1 MNSEIIYQTY
11 LFFSKEKIIIS
22 VIQNKDSKKIYEG
35 KVLIDNTSGK
45 IETEKL
51 YSFLND
57 HVYKIEKQTKHFV
70 EKINIILKTDEF
82 FSINLSIKNNN
93 NGNLITPSSLTYSL
107 QEAKD
112 QCLKTLGKN
121 KIIHMLIDSYQI
133 DNQSFFS
140 LPENLKCEFF
150 YLNLRF
156 ICISIALIK
165 NLEEILKKFQ
175 ISINRVV
182 SANYIE
188 SLFENS
194 KNDLFNKTRYVIEGF
209 NENEVNFHKKTLKN
223 KGFFE
228 KFFLFFS

>member
-82 FSINLSIKNNN
+82 FSINLSIKNNS

-175 ISINRVV
+175 ISVNRVV

-194 KNDLFNKTRYVIEGF
+194 KNDLFTKTRFVIEGF

-228 KFFLFFS
+228 KFFNFFS

>member
-175 ISINRVV
+175 ISVNRVV

-194 KNDLFNKTRYVIEGF
+194 KNDLFTKTRFVIEGF

-228 KFFLFFS
+228 KFFNFFS

>member
-228 KFFLFFS
+228 KFFNFFS